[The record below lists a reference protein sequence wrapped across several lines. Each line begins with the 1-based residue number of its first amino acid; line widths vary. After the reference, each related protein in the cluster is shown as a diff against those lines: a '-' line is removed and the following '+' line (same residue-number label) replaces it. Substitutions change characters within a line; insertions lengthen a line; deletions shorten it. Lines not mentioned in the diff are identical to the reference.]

1 MTNTLRSHGPWV
13 LVGIAGAIA
22 FAIIATARGE
32 HVNALWIV
40 IAAIAV
46 YLISYRYYSPVHRPE
61 RDAARPG
68 AADPRRA
75 P

>member
-40 IAAIAV
+40 VAAIAV
-46 YLISYRYYSPVHRPE
+46 YLIAYRYYSLSS
-61 RDAARPG
+61 
-68 AADPRRA
+68 PRR
-75 P
+75 